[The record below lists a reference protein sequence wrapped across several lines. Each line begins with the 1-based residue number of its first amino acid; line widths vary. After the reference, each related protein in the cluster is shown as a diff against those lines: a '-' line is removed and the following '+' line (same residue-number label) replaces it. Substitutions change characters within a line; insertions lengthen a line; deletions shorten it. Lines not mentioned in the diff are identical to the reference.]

1 MPFFYPTPPPPAP
14 YSILV
19 INNDQSHLEDERENS
34 DDDDGSVSADEQAR
48 FRLRM
53 DVAGFQPEDFN
64 VAIRHG
70 RLIVHGKRTVH
81 PPPIPDS
88 NNDGVESDF
97 VSREFQR
104 TFPLP
109 AHADI
114 RKAHA
119 QFFPD
124 QQVLVIE
131 IPFRNLT
138 LSSAARP
145 VRVRPVDIFLTV
157 VTILLLDRALRI
169 TYRQYLVGERAS
181 SHSSTRD

>member
-1 MPFFYPTPPPPAP
+1 MMPFFYPPAP

-19 INNDQSHLEDERENS
+19 INNQTHLDDEGEDGNDEELVPA
-34 DDDDGSVSADEQAR
+34 DDHGR

-53 DVAGFQPEDFN
+53 DVAGFQPDDLD

-70 RLIVHGKRTVH
+70 RLIVHGKHTVRA
-81 PPPIPDS
+81 PSIADSEDVEPDFIS
-88 NNDGVESDF
+88 Q
-97 VSREFQR
+97 EFKR
-104 TFPLP
+104 TFVLP

-169 TYRQYLVGERAS
+169 TYRQYLLSEHAPR
-181 SHSSTRD
+181 HSSTRD